1 MPLTV
6 RGNDNSSSDKQGKE
20 VFREDFGYEYPDD
33 LNLRPG
39 NEYHNKLRD
48 KILERAQASHNV
60 MSKYKDRW
68 REIDKVLRVYV
79 PPEKRQGSQSNETK
93 EKRNSEGYADLVIP
107 ESYATME
114 TILTY
119 YMSSFMQDP
128 MIQYEG
134 TGPEDVVGAK
144 LLTHLIDHQVKHA
157 KMGLNLHTMFR
168 DDTAYGFGVVAPAWE
183 RIYGKKPRVKQFGR
197 RRPDGVLEI
206 TREEKTIDNNV
217 LLYEG
222 NTLRNINPYL
232 YLPDVS
238 VPIHEP
244 EKGEYQGWVEESTI
258 STLQEREADPKAQF
272 FNVKYLKEIDGRSQ
286 YTVTGKKQNTRDSYS
301 SSNMVAREAD
311 IIWMYIDLIP
321 QDWGLG
327 DEETPH
333 KYLFALGG
341 DEVILQVERVDYM
354 HGRTPVAVCA
364 SNFDGYSA
372 TPTSKLSVVH
382 DIQKL
387 INFMYT
393 SHVHN
398 VRKALNDMFLIDPSI
413 INYYDMVNPE
423 PGKVIRTRR
432 AAWGN
437 QMLDHAFKQLNVQDI
452 TQQHVAEASQL
463 GGLMRR
469 VSATGETLQ
478 GSAGGQGRTTR
489 VSAREAGGA
498 IGASLS
504 RFQKNAQL
512 IDMQAMQPLAKMLAA
527 HTQEFMSE
535 ETYIKVAGDWPEKY
549 GEDLK
554 DQDGRIQ
561 INPLDLLVSYDIQP
575 TNGQIPGS
583 EDPETWTQL
592 FQIAAQNPTISQQLD
607 WMKLFKHIGRNLG
620 AKNVDEFIVEV
631 QPDEQIRRAQ
641 MQGNLINQQQAQ
653 E

>member
-1 MPLTV
+1 MPITV
-6 RGNDNSSSDKQGKE
+6 QGNNNNAGLKGKE
-20 VFREDFGYEYPDD
+20 IFRKDFGYDYPDD
-33 LNLRPG
+33 LDLRPG
-39 NEYHNKLRD
+39 KEFHDKLRD
-48 KILERAQASHNV
+48 KILERAQASYNV
-60 MSKYKDRW
+60 MSQYKDRW
-68 REIDKVLRVYV
+68 RDIDRVLRVYV
-79 PPEKRQGSQSNETK
+79 PPEKRQGSNSNETK
-93 EKRNSEGYADLVIP
+93 KKRNSEDYADLVIP
-107 ESYATME
+107 ESYATLE

-119 YMSSFMQDP
+119 YMSSFIQDP
-128 MIQYEG
+128 IISYEG
-134 TGPEDVVGAK
+134 VGPEDVVGAR
-144 LLTHLIDHQVKHA
+144 LLTHIISNQVKRA
-157 KMGLNLHTMFR
+157 RMSINLHTMFR
-168 DDTAYGFGVVAPAWE
+168 DDTAYGFGVVAPTWE
-183 RIYGKKPRVKQFGR
+183 RIYGKKPRVRQFGQVR
-197 RRPDGVLEI
+197 EDGVLEI
-206 TREEKTIDNNV
+206 TREERTIDDNV

-222 NTLRNINPYL
+222 NNLRNINPYL

-244 EKGEYQGWVEESTI
+244 EKGEYQGWVEETTI
-258 STLQEREADPKAQF
+258 SHLQEREADPKGMF
-272 FNVKYLKEIDGRSQ
+272 FNVKYLKELDGRSQ
-286 YTVTGKKQNTRDSYS
+286 YTISGDKQNTRSSYS
-301 SSNMVAREAD
+301 SSNMVARESD

-321 QDWGLG
+321 KDWGLG

-341 DEVILQVERVDYM
+341 DEVILVVERVDYM

-372 TPTSKLSVVH
+372 TPVSKLSVVH

-413 INYYDMVNPE
+413 INYYDMINPE

-452 TQQHVAEASQL
+452 TQQHVSEAGML

-478 GSAGGQGRTTR
+478 GQVGGSGRTTR

-512 IDMQAMQPLAKMLAA
+512 IDAQAMQPLAKILAS
-527 HTQEFMSE
+527 HTQQFMSE
-535 ETYIKVAGDWPEKY
+535 ETYIKVTGEWPEKY
-549 GEDLK
+549 GADMR
-554 DQDGRIQ
+554 DQDGRLA
-561 INPLDLLVSYDIQP
+561 INPLDLLVDYDIQP

-583 EDPETWTQL
+583 EDPEVWTQL
-592 FQIAAQNPTISQQLD
+592 FQIAATNPTIAQELD

-620 AKNVDEFIVEV
+620 AKNVDEFIVQV

-641 MQGNLINQQQAQ
+641 RQGNLINQQQAQ